1 MNSEEKIPS
10 HIITFFKLLLIIL
23 VFVPKISLYNL
34 PGLWQGLRFEDIA
47 VLLFAYTIYK
57 KKIPI
62 KLNNFGGYFFY
73 FFLYFMFCAVVG
85 NLLDDK
91 ITTATLSYVSTS
103 TKILFYLRYI
113 EYIIIILL
121 ISCLDAS
128 KTFYVK
134 FAVSIILLNFIAV
147 LLQNYGMLG
156 VVSSKGYFPTLPFS
170 TPFGIFGGPWELS
183 FIVAISYLIIIQFSD
198 NTYFKI
204 ILLPLVFY
212 MLYEAETK
220 GNMLGFT
227 VAIFLFFLSDLRK
240 YFLIFFLIFI
250 SLFLILYDQLFF
262 LEEIYNSSIKVNV
275 DSVVHESFI
284 QSLIGLDLDYI
295 YTTLYNFFVYQK
307 SPIILDMPSWSYLS
321 FKYRIDTWLPYYE
334 IYLTNFFTIIFG
346 AGFGSAIYI
355 ESFIL
360 RVLFS
365 FGIVGIF
372 LITYMVRKFPLYFF
386 VFIFLCGVTLD
397 LFSSM
402 KIFAITSIYMFC
414 YRKEFLK

>member
-23 VFVPKISLYNL
+23 VFMPKISLYNI
-34 PGLWQGLRFEDIA
+34 PGFWQGLRFEDIA
-47 VLLFAYTIYK
+47 VLLFVYTIFK

-62 KLNNFGGYFFY
+62 NFNSFGGYFFY

-91 ITTATLSYVSTS
+91 ITSSTLSYISAS
-103 TKILFYLRYI
+103 TKILFYVRYI
-113 EYIIIILL
+113 EYIAVILL
-121 ISCLDAS
+121 ISCIDAS

-134 FAVSIILLNFIAV
+134 FAAYIILLNFIAV

-156 VVSSKGYFPTLPFS
+156 VVSSKGYFPTPPFS
-170 TPFGIFGGPWELS
+170 ISYGIFGGPWELS
-183 FIVAISYLIIIQFSD
+183 FIVAISYLIIVQFSD

-204 ILLPLVFY
+204 ILLPLVFF

-250 SLFLILYDQLFF
+250 SLFLFFYDQLFF
-262 LEEIYNSSIKVNV
+262 LEKIYNPSIKVGSLV
-275 DSVVHESFI
+275 YEPFI
-284 QSLIGLDLDYI
+284 QSLIGLDFDFI
-295 YTTLYNFFVYQK
+295 YTTLYNFFVFQK
-307 SPIILDMPSWSYLS
+307 SPIISDMPSWSYLS

-346 AGFGSAIYI
+346 TGFGSVIYI

-360 RVLFS
+360 RILFS
-365 FGIVGIF
+365 FGIAGII

-402 KIFAITSIYMFC
+402 KIFTITSIYMFC
-414 YRKEFLK
+414 YRKEFIK